1 MVVLE
6 PRKLSDS
13 PAVMRRIDGEP
24 PMFANLG
31 QHHVGSGASS
41 RGAHP
46 PAGSSTRA
54 GTGRAPLY
62 AQQRPAPPFGAPAAG
77 GAAGGAPSTSW
88 LPGAPGVVESAVEGE
103 AHHPPLPI
111 HAPAAATWEFPAGE
125 RQSFRSYQ
133 HSICR
138 TALFHNTLVSIPTGF
153 GKTLIGAVTIRNLL
167 RWFPRGQAVFMA
179 PTRPLVQ
186 QQLSAVCSIAGLS
199 EYSDALVL
207 TGETPPWMRRELWEE
222 KRLYFCTP
230 QVVENDLRSGV
241 YSARRLVCLVVDE
254 AKQKKS
260 FCLHMSPL
268 FPTHTS
274 GSRLHLPY
282 TLTGCLSLHPPLYT
296 DRVLLPP
303 PPLYTHRV
311 LVFFNFKQPGASRLG
326 TQRRPRL
333 RGHRTAA
340 AREGPPLPAARVECD
355 PWRDARRRAAR
366 RRRTSD

>member
-88 LPGAPGVVESAVEGE
+88 LPGAPGVAQSAVEGE

-186 QQLSAVCSIAGLS
+186 QQLSAVPPPNPPL
-199 EYSDALVL
+199 
-207 TGETPPWMRRELWEE
+207 TPPD
-222 KRLYFCTP
+222 P
-230 QVVENDLRSGV
+230 
-241 YSARRLVCLVVDE
+241 
-254 AKQKKS
+254 
-260 FCLHMSPL
+260 
-268 FPTHTS
+268 
-274 GSRLHLPY
+274 
-282 TLTGCLSLHPPLYT
+282 
-296 DRVLLPP
+296 LLPP
-303 PPLYTHRV
+303 P
-311 LVFFNFKQPGASRLG
+311 N
-326 TQRRPRL
+326 
-333 RGHRTAA
+333 
-340 AREGPPLPAARVECD
+340 PP
-355 PWRDARRRAAR
+355 
-366 RRRTSD
+366 